1 MWNSEIPIL
10 RNPVTDTTAEMFYRV
25 KQFPTSFWM
34 SLTPTVILVIHN
46 RTLLQPTFFFFC
58 YRGIRAEWSNG
69 IKKKQKKTTNQTNNN
84 NKMQENTISS
94 VKLDSEKLVNSSVF
108 FQSYSLVSLPSFYD
122 WGRFSLSKDKT
133 KMEITHWSQYC
144 VLPFHNK
151 NDKFLK
157 KPFQALNSFCEQR
170 TK

>member
-25 KQFPTSFWM
+25 KQLLTSFWM
-34 SLTPTVILVIHN
+34 SLTPTVSLVIHT
-46 RTLLQPTFFFFC
+46 RTLLQPRFFFC
-58 YRGIRAEWSNG
+58 YRGIRAEWNNG
-69 IKKKQKKTTNQTNNN
+69 IKKKKNPKTNN

-122 WGRFSLSKDKT
+122 WGRFFLSKDKI

-157 KPFQALNSFCEQR
+157 KPFQALNSFCQQR

>member
-25 KQFPTSFWM
+25 KQLLTSFWM
-34 SLTPTVILVIHN
+34 SLTPTVSLVIHT
-46 RTLLQPTFFFFC
+46 RTLLQPRFFFLLQ
-58 YRGIRAEWSNG
+58 RDQSWMKQWN
-69 IKKKQKKTTNQTNNN
+69 KKQTNPKTNN

-122 WGRFSLSKDKT
+122 WGRFFLSKDKI

-157 KPFQALNSFCEQR
+157 KPFQALNSFCQQR

>member
-25 KQFPTSFWM
+25 KQLLTSFWM
-34 SLTPTVILVIHN
+34 SLTPTVSLVIHT
-46 RTLLQPTFFFFC
+46 RTLLQPRFFFFLLQ
-58 YRGIRAEWSNG
+58 RDQSWMKQWN
-69 IKKKQKKTTNQTNNN
+69 KKNKTNN

-122 WGRFSLSKDKT
+122 WGRFFLSKDKI

-157 KPFQALNSFCEQR
+157 KPFQALNSFCQQR